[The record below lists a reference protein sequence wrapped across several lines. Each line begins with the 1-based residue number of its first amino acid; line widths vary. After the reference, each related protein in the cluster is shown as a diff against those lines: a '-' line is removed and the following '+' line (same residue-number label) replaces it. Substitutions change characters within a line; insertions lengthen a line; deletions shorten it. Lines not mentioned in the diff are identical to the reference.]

1 MTELF
6 IYPKKGDRW
15 TFPLGQKK
23 VSIGRSPTNDIVL
36 PDQFTSSCHAI
47 ISATAAGYTLE
58 DQASKNGT
66 FLNGPRIAGG
76 VVLARGDKIHIGET
90 DIIFDRELG
99 EIIDVKII
107 DGTTF
112 THSSNTIINVKDIL
126 RKPPTAVFL
135 KPAPGGLDIA
145 KLQQDQKFAA
155 ALSEVSQ
162 ALIYHMKLP
171 PLLDHIMDLITQY
184 IPMDRGVLMLK
195 EGRGG
200 QLVHKVVRVH
210 DSPLRNLSILVS
222 KSIIRTALDKNSAVL
237 ISDIQSD
244 EQLRGQVSVIQAQI
258 HSAMCVPLWS
268 NEEII
273 GLIYCD
279 RAALLGQ
286 FTEEDLKL
294 LTLLANL
301 AANKIENARLTEKAL
316 EKARLDQEMQTAA
329 NIQRNFLPKN
339 DPVFEPYDISGS
351 MRACH
356 QVGGDY
362 YDFIPVSPTRLG
374 VVIADVSGKGVSAAL
389 LMASLRASLH
399 AEIPDTKDLAPLTA
413 KLNDFVH
420 LSSDSHSFIS
430 FFFGILDRKTGEVVY
445 VNAGHNPPLVVNPAG
460 GARSLDSTGF
470 CLGMFPSVSFETR
483 TTRLEPGE
491 ILCLFTD
498 GIVEHPNGEKEQF
511 GDDRLAGKIRE
522 SAGLPA
528 REIVDRIYDEVISF
542 AGCDESGD
550 DMTLVVVKRKS

>member
-1 MTELF
+1 MTDLF
-6 IYPKKGDRW
+6 IYPKKGEPW
-15 TFPLGQKK
+15 KCPLGQKK
-23 VSIGRSPTNDIVL
+23 ISIGRSPTNDIVL
-36 PDQFTSSCHAI
+36 PDQFTSGCHAT
-47 ISATAAGYTLE
+47 ISATDAGYVLE

-66 FLNGPRIAGG
+66 FLNGPRVTGG
-76 VVLARGDKIHIGET
+76 TVLTRGDKIHIGET
-90 DIIFDRELG
+90 DIIFDREY
-99 EIIDVKII
+99 EPDVRII

-126 RKPPTAVFL
+126 KKPPTAVFL
-135 KPAPGGLDIA
+135 KPLPGDLDMA

-200 QLVHKVVRVH
+200 QLVHKVVRIH

-222 KSIIRTALDKNSAVL
+222 KSIIRTALDKNAAVL

-244 EQLRGQVSVIQAQI
+244 EALRGQVSVIQAQI

-301 AANKIENARLTEKAL
+301 AANKIENARLIEKAL
-316 EKARLDQEMQTAA
+316 EKERLELEMKTAEQ
-329 NIQRNFLPKN
+329 IQRNFLPKN
-339 DPVFEPYDISGS
+339 DPIFEPYDISGS

-362 YDFIPVSPTRLG
+362 YDFIPVDPARLG
-374 VVIADVSGKGVSAAL
+374 VVIADVSGMGVSAAL

-399 AEIPDTKDLAPLTA
+399 AEIPVTKDLAPLAA

-460 GARSLDSTGF
+460 GARTLDSTGF

-483 TTRLEPGE
+483 TVRLDPGE

-498 GIVEHPNGEKEQF
+498 GIVEHQNAEKAEF

-528 REIVDRIYDEVISF
+528 REIIDRIYDEVISF
-542 AGCDESGD
+542 AGCDEAGD

>member
-1 MTELF
+1 MTDLF
-6 IYPKKGDRW
+6 IYPKKGDPW
-15 TFPLGQKK
+15 KFPLGQKK
-23 VSIGRSPTNDIVL
+23 VSIGRSPTSDIVL
-36 PDQFTSSCHAI
+36 PDQFTSGCHAT
-47 ISATAAGYTLE
+47 ISATDGGYILE

-66 FLNGPRIAGG
+66 FLNGPRITGD
-76 VVLARGDKIHIGET
+76 VVLTRGDKIHIGET
-90 DIIFDRELG
+90 DIFFDREY
-99 EIIDVKII
+99 EPDVKII
-107 DGTTF
+107 EGTTF
-112 THSSNTIINVKDIL
+112 THSSNTIINIKDIL
-126 RKPPTAVFL
+126 KKPPTAVFL
-135 KPAPGGLDIA
+135 KPAPGGPDMA
-145 KLQQDQKFAA
+145 RLQQDQKFSAV
-155 ALSEVSQ
+155 LSEVSQ

-171 PLLDHIMDLITQY
+171 PLLDHIMDLIIQY

-195 EGRGG
+195 EGPGG
-200 QLVHKVVRVH
+200 QLVHKVVRIH
-210 DSPLRNLSILVS
+210 DGPLRNLSILVS

-301 AANKIENARLTEKAL
+301 AANKIENAKLIEKDL
-316 EKARLDQEMQTAA
+316 ERARLDQEMKTAA
-329 NIQRNFLPKN
+329 VIQKNFLPKN
-339 DPVFEPYDISGS
+339 DPVFDPYEISGS
-351 MRACH
+351 MRACRH
-356 QVGGDY
+356 VGGDY
-362 YDFIPVSPTRLG
+362 YDFIPVDPARLG
-374 VVIADVSGKGVSAAL
+374 LVVADVSGMGVSAAL

-399 AEIPDTKDLAPLTA
+399 AEIPVTKDLALLAA

-420 LSSDSHSFIS
+420 MSSDSHSFIS
-430 FFFGILDRKTGEVVY
+430 FFFGFLDRQAGEVAY
-445 VNAGHNPPLVVNPAG
+445 VNAGHNPPLIVNPAA
-460 GARSLDSTGF
+460 GARYLESTGF
-470 CLGMFPSVSFETR
+470 CLGMFPSVSFEIR

-498 GIVEHPNGEKEQF
+498 GIVEHVNGEKEQF
-511 GDDRLAGKIRE
+511 GEDRLAAKIRE

-528 REIVDRIYDEVISF
+528 REIIDRIYDEVISF
-542 AGCDESGD
+542 AGCDESTD
-550 DMTLVVVKRKS
+550 DMTLVIVRRKS

>member
-1 MTELF
+1 MSDLF
-6 IYPKKGDRW
+6 IYPKKGEPW
-15 TFPLGQKK
+15 KFPLGQKK
-23 VSIGRSPTNDIVL
+23 ISIGRSPTNDIVL
-36 PDQFTSSCHAI
+36 PDQFTSGCHAT
-47 ISATAAGYTLE
+47 ISATDAGYVLE

-66 FLNGPRIAGG
+66 FLNGPRSTGG
-76 VVLARGDKIHIGET
+76 TMLTRGDKIHIGES
-90 DIIFDRELG
+90 DIFFEC
-99 EIIDVKII
+99 EYEPDVKII

-112 THSSNTIINVKDIL
+112 THSSNTIISVKDIL
-126 RKPPTAVFL
+126 KKPPTAVFL
-135 KPAPGGLDIA
+135 KPAAGGQDMA
-145 KLQQDQKFAA
+145 KLLQDQKFAA

-210 DSPLRNLSILVS
+210 DSPLRSLSILVS
-222 KSIIRTALDKNSAVL
+222 KSIIRTALDKNAAML

-301 AANKIENARLTEKAL
+301 AANKIENARLIEKAL
-316 EKARLDQEMQTAA
+316 EKERLEREMKTAEQ
-329 NIQRNFLPKN
+329 IQRNFLPKN
-339 DPVFEPYDISGS
+339 DPIFEPYDISGS

-362 YDFIPVSPTRLG
+362 YDFIPVDPARLG
-374 VVIADVSGKGVSAAL
+374 VVIADVSGMGVSAAL

-399 AEIPDTKDLAPLTA
+399 AEIPVTKDLAPLAA

-430 FFFGILDRKTGEVVY
+430 FFFGILDRKSGEVVY

-460 GARSLDSTGF
+460 GARTLDSTGF

-483 TTRLEPGE
+483 TVRLEPGE

-498 GIVEHPNGEKEQF
+498 GIVEHQNAEKTEF
-511 GDDRLAGKIRE
+511 GDDRLAGKIRDL
-522 SAGLPA
+522 AGLPA
-528 REIVDRIYDEVISF
+528 REIIDRIYDEVISF
-542 AGCDESGD
+542 AGCDETSD